1 MHVIVGFIL
10 REKTANKYWTLVSY
24 WYIYMTN
31 EEEVY
36 RCLQFI
42 LKCVKNKL
50 DWWTNRCI
58 EQECVNSRTQM
69 WVYQWVTVQN
79 LSNLTYWNFY
89 KRMLEKCFYFRGAG
103 FKSKERKLSFTAAMA
118 CLSCWVDQMLSAKW
132 RPWMEVRAGDCRVHG
147 EWGVWTCQHKVSL
160 SCFIRYSNRIQ

>member
-42 LKCVKNKL
+42 LKCVKNKM

-89 KRMLEKCFYFRGAG
+89 KRMLEKCFYLGELDSNQRKESSASQPPWPVCHVGWIRCWAQSEDPGWKWELGTAG
-103 FKSKERKLSFTAAMA
+103 CMGSEGCEHAA
-118 CLSCWVDQMLSAKW
+118 Q
-132 RPWMEVRAGDCRVHG
+132 G
-147 EWGVWTCQHKVSL
+147 
-160 SCFIRYSNRIQ
+160 